1 MVAAS
6 DLKAN
11 VGCVQSSNLF
21 LGKLCKNI
29 KKIKEDKEK
38 TDEIGD
44 FMLVCD
50 LR

>member
-38 TDEIGD
+38 QMNLGILGL
-44 FMLVCD
+44 FVI
-50 LR
+50 